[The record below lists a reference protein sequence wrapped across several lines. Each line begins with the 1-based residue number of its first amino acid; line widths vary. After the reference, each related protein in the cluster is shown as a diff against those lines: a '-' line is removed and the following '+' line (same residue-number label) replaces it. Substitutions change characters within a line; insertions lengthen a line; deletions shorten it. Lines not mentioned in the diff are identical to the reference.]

1 LETANLSGS
10 ATDGANTIDWYS
22 LLTRDQRI
30 RPVEER
36 RTPLY
41 DFHIAN
47 GARMVPFAGWDMPVQ
62 YTAGIKAE
70 HLATRNSAGLFD
82 VSHMLQVELSSNGA
96 DAFFER
102 LTPTDIDAVAEGRVR
117 YSMLLN
123 DAGGVLDDLM
133 VARLDGRL
141 HLVVN
146 AGRAAHDI
154 DHLQRNLDS
163 STKIDVHHDKALLA
177 LQGPKAAQ
185 VLSCLGLDLDG
196 FHFMDIRH
204 FTLGTTPLVI
214 TRSGYTGEDGFEIS
228 MPANAAVDIAK
239 TLVAT
244 GDVTLAGL
252 GARDTLRLEAGL
264 PLWGHELDE
273 TITPTMAGLKF
284 ALSKKRL
291 EAADFPGADIILD
304 ELVNEPKRQLV
315 GLLASGARPVRDGT
329 ILLHD
334 GVDIGIITS
343 GGFAPSLDRPAALGF
358 VETHLATVGT
368 VLAAA
373 TRGGETP
380 ISVVNLPLV
389 SHRYF
394 RG

>member
-1 LETANLSGS
+1 M
-10 ATDGANTIDWYS
+10 
-22 LLTRDQRI
+22 
-30 RPVEER
+30 EER

-70 HLATRNSAGLFD
+70 HLATRNGAGSFD
-82 VSHMLQVELSSNGA
+82 VSHMLQVELSGNGA

-102 LTPTDIDAVAEGRVR
+102 LTPTDISAVTEGRVR

-154 DHLQRNLDS
+154 GHLRQNIDD
-163 STKIDVHHDKALLA
+163 STKIDVHHDRALLA
-177 LQGPKAAQ
+177 LQGPKAAEL
-185 VLSCLGLDLDG
+185 LSYLGLDLDG
-196 FHFMDIRH
+196 FRFMDIRH
-204 FTLGTTPLVI
+204 FTLGTIPLVI

-273 TITPTMAGLKF
+273 TIPPTMAGLRFDK
-284 ALSKKRL
+284 
-291 EAADFPGADIILD
+291 
-304 ELVNEPKRQLV
+304 
-315 GLLASGARPVRDGT
+315 
-329 ILLHD
+329 
-334 GVDIGIITS
+334 
-343 GGFAPSLDRPAALGF
+343 
-358 VETHLATVGT
+358 
-368 VLAAA
+368 
-373 TRGGETP
+373 
-380 ISVVNLPLV
+380 
-389 SHRYF
+389 
-394 RG
+394 